1 MNLARYFVLST
12 GKEWLVTLDGSV
24 MGRYPSRTE
33 AIEAAIIM
41 ADLMGA
47 MQYDADVVLEA
58 EPGSALETVWTY
70 GRDGRPTTIHQRKAI
85 LEKPRKH
92 VWLVQR
98 GEAA

>member
-12 GKEWLVTLDGSV
+12 GKDWLVTLDGSV
-24 MGRYPSRTE
+24 MGRYSSRTE

-58 EPGSALETVWTY
+58 DPGSALETVWTY
-70 GRDGRPTTIHQRKAI
+70 GRDGRPTTIRQRKAI

>member
-12 GKEWLVTLDGSV
+12 GKDWLVTLDGSV
-24 MGRYPSRTE
+24 MGLYTSRTE

-58 EPGSALETVWTY
+58 EPGGTLEMVWTY
-70 GRDGRPTTIHQRKAI
+70 GRDGLPMPIHQRKAI